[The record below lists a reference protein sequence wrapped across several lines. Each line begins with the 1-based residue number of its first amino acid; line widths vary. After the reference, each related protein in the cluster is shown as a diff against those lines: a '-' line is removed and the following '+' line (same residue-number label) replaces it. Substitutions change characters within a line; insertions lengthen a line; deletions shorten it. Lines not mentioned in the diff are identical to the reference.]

1 MFKRW
6 KIDQDYRELCAVQF
20 AGDGRVSE
28 AASMLVLAQSG
39 VVLTEEA
46 IFSMADRLSQ
56 VADEHGLAPED
67 VQSALGFSEPQL
79 RAGTL
84 DF

>member
-1 MFKRW
+1 MFNRW
-6 KIDQDYRELCAVQF
+6 KIEQEYRELCAVQF
-20 AGDGRVSE
+20 ANDCRISE

-39 VVLTEEA
+39 IVLSEEA
-46 IFSMADRLSQ
+46 IFSMADRLSA

-67 VQSALGFSEPQL
+67 VQSALMFNESTL
-79 RAGTL
+79 RPSTL